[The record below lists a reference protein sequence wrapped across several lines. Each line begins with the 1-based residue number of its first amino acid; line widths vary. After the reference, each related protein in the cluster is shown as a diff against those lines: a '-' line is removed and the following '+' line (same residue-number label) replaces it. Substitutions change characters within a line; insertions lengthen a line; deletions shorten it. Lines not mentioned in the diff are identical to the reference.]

1 MIRLATLL
9 AFSVAIGAL
18 GQAQQSFLLIPDW
31 TNDRVCA
38 FSPVDGSLINA
49 NFIPTNTTLFDSPK
63 HALPTPLGT
72 ILVSDQL
79 KDAIH
84 EFDGFGTYIRTIA
97 NLAINRIDNIRGM
110 AIREGK
116 LYVTV
121 GSGTYENTIQRFNLD
136 GTGQE
141 TFIGAN
147 LSSPFAIYFRDDD
160 MLISNSTNPFLIRR
174 FDLNGAFLGQWGGT
188 TIRFPQQITRRRSN
202 GNLLVAGFSP
212 PAGIYEFDAAGN
224 QVAYYAVSSGPRGAY
239 ELENGL
245 IMFTDGAGVKVF
257 DPNASNP
264 ANTVRTIFGPGN
276 FQYIELYEIL
286 PGDVNRNRC
295 VDDAD
300 LLRVLFA
307 FGQTGAGLPEDLN
320 GDSVVDDADLLIVL
334 FNFGS
339 GCE

>member
-1 MIRLATLL
+1 MIRSATLL
-9 AFSVAIGAL
+9 VLGLVVGAL
-18 GQAQQSFLLIPDW
+18 GHAQQSFLLIPDW
-31 TNDRVCA
+31 DNDRVCA

-49 NFIPTNTTLFDSPK
+49 NFIPTNRDLFDSPK
-63 HALPTPLGT
+63 HALPTPSGT
-72 ILVSDQL
+72 ILVSDQTR
-79 KDAIH
+79 DAIH
-84 EFDGFGTYIRTIA
+84 EFDGFGNYIRTIA
-97 NLAINRIDNIRGM
+97 SITSSGIDNLRGM
-110 AIREGK
+110 AIRAGK

-147 LSSPFAIYFRDDD
+147 LDSPFAIYFREND
-160 MLISNSTNPFLIRR
+160 MLISNSRNPALIRQ

-188 TIRFPQQITRRRSN
+188 TIRFPQQIVRRRSN

-212 PAGIYEFDAAGN
+212 PAGVYEFNDSGT
-224 QVAYYAVSSGPRGAY
+224 QVAYYAVGAPRGVY
-239 ELENGL
+239 ELQNGL

-264 ANTVRTIFGPGN
+264 ANTVRTIFSPGN
-276 FQYIELYEIL
+276 FQYIELYEIV

-320 GDSVVDDADLLIVL
+320 GDSVVDDADLLTVL

>member
-1 MIRLATLL
+1 
-9 AFSVAIGAL
+9 
-18 GQAQQSFLLIPDW
+18 
-31 TNDRVCA
+31 
-38 FSPVDGSLINA
+38 
-49 NFIPTNTTLFDSPK
+49 
-63 HALPTPLGT
+63 
-72 ILVSDQL
+72 
-79 KDAIH
+79 
-84 EFDGFGTYIRTIA
+84 
-97 NLAINRIDNIRGM
+97 M
-110 AIREGK
+110 AIRAGK

-147 LSSPFAIYFRDDD
+147 LDSPFAIYFRENDR
-160 MLISNSTNPFLIRR
+160 LISNSRNPALIRQ

-202 GNLLVAGFSP
+202 GNLLVAGFSS

-224 QVAYYAVSSGPRGAY
+224 QVAYYAVSAGPRGAY

-245 IMFTDGAGVKVF
+245 IMFTDSAGVKVF
-257 DPNASNP
+257 DPNAPNP
-264 ANTVRTIFGPGN
+264 VSTVQTIFSSGN
-276 FQYIELYEIL
+276 FHYIELYEIL
-286 PGDVNRNRC
+286 PGDVNRDRC
-295 VDDAD
+295 VDDSD

-307 FGQTGAGLPEDLN
+307 FGQTGSGAPEDLN
-320 GDSVVDDADLLIVL
+320 GDSVVDNADLLIVL

>member
-84 EFDGFGTYIRTIA
+84 EFDGFGNYIRTIA

-141 TFIGAN
+141 TFINAN
-147 LSSPFAIYFRDDD
+147 LSSPFAIYFREND

-320 GDSVVDDADLLIVL
+320 GDSVVDDADLLTVL

>member
-1 MIRLATLL
+1 L
-9 AFSVAIGAL
+9 VVGAL
-18 GQAQQSFLLIPDW
+18 GHAQQSFLLIPDW
-31 TNDRVCA
+31 DNDRVCA

-49 NFIPTNTTLFDSPK
+49 NFIPTNRDLFDSPK
-63 HALPTPLGT
+63 HALPTPSGT

-84 EFDGFGTYIRTIA
+84 EFDGFGNYIRTIA
-97 NLAINRIDNIRGM
+97 SITSSGIDNLRGM
-110 AIREGK
+110 AIRAGK

-147 LSSPFAIYFRDDD
+147 LDSPFAIYFREND
-160 MLISNSTNPFLIRR
+160 MLISNSRNPALIRQ
-174 FDLNGAFLGQWGGT
+174 FDLNGVFLGQWGGT

-212 PAGIYEFDAAGN
+212 PAGVYEFNDSGT
-224 QVAYYAVSSGPRGAY
+224 QVAYYAVGAPRGVY
-239 ELENGL
+239 ELQNGL

-264 ANTVRTIFGPGN
+264 ANTVRTVFSPGN

-320 GDSVVDDADLLIVL
+320 GDSVVDDADLLTVL

>member
-1 MIRLATLL
+1 MIRLATLSGVL
-9 AFSVAIGAL
+9 SVAIGAL

-31 TNDRVCA
+31 DNDRVCA

-49 NFIPTNTTLFDSPK
+49 NFIPTNRDLFDSPK
-63 HALPTPLGT
+63 HALPTPSGT

-84 EFDGFGTYIRTIA
+84 EFDGFGSYIRTVA
-97 NLAINRIDNIRGM
+97 NLPNNGIDNIRGM

-121 GSGTYENTIQRFNLD
+121 GSGTYQNTIQRFNLD

-147 LSSPFAIYFRDDD
+147 LDSPFAIYFREND
-160 MLISNSTNPFLIRR
+160 MLISNSRNPALIRQ

-224 QVAYYAVSSGPRGAY
+224 QVAYYAVSSGPRG
-239 ELENGL
+239 
-245 IMFTDGAGVKVF
+245 
-257 DPNASNP
+257 
-264 ANTVRTIFGPGN
+264 
-276 FQYIELYEIL
+276 
-286 PGDVNRNRC
+286 
-295 VDDAD
+295 
-300 LLRVLFA
+300 
-307 FGQTGAGLPEDLN
+307 
-320 GDSVVDDADLLIVL
+320 VV
-334 FNFGS
+334 
-339 GCE
+339 

>member
-31 TNDRVCA
+31 TGDRVCA

-84 EFDGFGTYIRTIA
+84 EFDGFGNYIRTIA
-97 NLAINRIDNIRGM
+97 NLTINGIDNIRGM

-147 LSSPFAIYFRDDD
+147 LDSPFAIYFREND
-160 MLISNSTNPFLIRR
+160 MLISNSRNPALIRQ

-320 GDSVVDDADLLIVL
+320 GDSVVDDADLLTVL

>member
-9 AFSVAIGAL
+9 AFGLAIGVL

-63 HALPTPLGT
+63 HALPTPSGT

-84 EFDGFGTYIRTIA
+84 EFDGFGNYIRTIA
-97 NLAINRIDNIRGM
+97 NLANNGIDNIRGM

-121 GSGTYENTIQRFNLD
+121 GSGSLQNTIQRFNLD

-147 LSSPFAIYFRDDD
+147 LSSPFAIYFREND
-160 MLISNSTNPFLIRR
+160 MLVSNSNNPGLIRR
-174 FDLNGAFLGQWGGT
+174 FDLNGAFFGQWGSVS
-188 TIRFPQQITRRRSN
+188 IRFPQQITRRSN

-212 PAGIYEFDAAGN
+212 PAGIYEFDGAGN
-224 QVAYYAVSSGPRGAY
+224 QVAYYAVSTGPRGAY

-245 IMFTDGAGVKVF
+245 IMFTDGTGVKVF
-257 DPNASNP
+257 DPNAPNP
-264 ANTVRTIFGPGN
+264 ANTVQTIFGPGN
-276 FQYIELYEIL
+276 FHYIERYDIL
-286 PGDVNRNRC
+286 PGDVDRNAC

-307 FGQTGAGLPEDLN
+307 FGQTGSGLPEDLN
-320 GDSVVDDADLLIVL
+320 GDNTVDDADLLLVL

>member
-1 MIRLATLL
+1 
-9 AFSVAIGAL
+9 
-18 GQAQQSFLLIPDW
+18 
-31 TNDRVCA
+31 VCA

-49 NFIPTNTTLFDSPK
+49 NFIPTDTTLFDSPK

-84 EFDGFGTYIRTIA
+84 EFDGFGSYIRTIA
-97 NLAINRIDNIRGM
+97 NLRQQPHRQHPGNGDSRRQT
-110 AIREGK
+110 
-116 LYVTV
+116 LC
-121 GSGTYENTIQRFNLD
+121 D
-136 GTGQE
+136 GRLRHISEHHPAVQLWTAQGQE

-147 LSSPFAIYFRDDD
+147 LDSPFAIYFREND
-160 MLISNSTNPFLIRR
+160 MLISNSRNPALIRR

-264 ANTVRTIFGPGN
+264 CQHSAAPSLAQATFNTSNSTR
-276 FQYIELYEIL
+276 YCL
-286 PGDVNRNRC
+286 
-295 VDDAD
+295 AM
-300 LLRVLFA
+300 
-307 FGQTGAGLPEDLN
+307 
-320 GDSVVDDADLLIVL
+320 
-334 FNFGS
+334 
-339 GCE
+339 

>member
-31 TNDRVCA
+31 DNDRVCA

-49 NFIPTNTTLFDSPK
+49 NFIPTNRDLFDSPK
-63 HALPTPLGT
+63 HALPTPSGT

-84 EFDGFGTYIRTIA
+84 EFDGFGSYIRTVA
-97 NLAINRIDNIRGM
+97 NLPNNGIDNIRGM

-121 GSGTYENTIQRFNLD
+121 GSGTYQNTIQRFNLD

-147 LSSPFAIYFRDDD
+147 LDSPFALYFREDDL
-160 MLISNSTNPFLIRR
+160 LISNSRAPALIRR
-174 FDLNGAFLGQWGGT
+174 FDLNGVFLGQWGGT

-264 ANTVRTIFGPGN
+264 ANTVRTVFSPGN

-320 GDSVVDDADLLIVL
+320 GDSVVDDADLLTVL

>member
-1 MIRLATLL
+1 MIRSATLL
-9 AFSVAIGAL
+9 VLGLVVGAL
-18 GQAQQSFLLIPDW
+18 GHAQQSFLLIPDW
-31 TNDRVCA
+31 DNDRVCA

-49 NFIPTNTTLFDSPK
+49 NFIPTNATLFDSPK
-63 HALPTPLGT
+63 HALPTPSGT

-84 EFDGFGTYIRTIA
+84 EFDGFGNYIRTVA
-97 NLAINRIDNIRGM
+97 NLPNNGIDNIRGM

-121 GSGTYENTIQRFNLD
+121 GSGTYQNTIQRFNLD

-147 LSSPFAIYFRDDD
+147 LDSPFALYFREDDL
-160 MLISNSTNPFLIRR
+160 LISNSRAPALIRR
-174 FDLNGAFLGQWGGT
+174 FDLNGVFLGQWGGT

-212 PAGIYEFDAAGN
+212 PVGVYEFDDAGN
-224 QVAYYAVSSGPRGAY
+224 QVAFYAVGAPRGVY

-257 DPNASNP
+257 DPNAPNP
-264 ANTVRTIFGPGN
+264 ANTVQTIFSQGN
-276 FQYIELYEIL
+276 FHYIELYEIQ
-286 PGDVNRNRC
+286 PGDVNRDRC

-307 FGQTGAGLPEDLN
+307 FGQTGSGLPEDLN
-320 GDSVVDDADLLIVL
+320 GDNAVDDADLLAVL
-334 FNFGS
+334 FNFGR

>member
-1 MIRLATLL
+1 MIRLATFWVFVL
-9 AFSVAIGAL
+9 AIGAL

-31 TNDRVCA
+31 DNDRVCA

-49 NFIPTNTTLFDSPK
+49 NFIPTNRDLFDSPK
-63 HALPTPLGT
+63 HALPTPSGT

-84 EFDGFGTYIRTIA
+84 EFDGFGSYIRTVA
-97 NLAINRIDNIRGM
+97 NLPNNGIDNIRGM

-121 GSGTYENTIQRFNLD
+121 GSGTYQNTIQRFNLD

-147 LSSPFAIYFRDDD
+147 LDSPFAIYFREND
-160 MLISNSTNPFLIRR
+160 MLISNSRNPALIRQ

-212 PAGIYEFDAAGN
+212 STGVYEFDAAGN
-224 QVAYYAVSSGPRGAY
+224 QVAYYAVGAPRGVY
-239 ELENGL
+239 ELQNGL

-257 DPNASNP
+257 DPNAPNP
-264 ANTVRTIFGPGN
+264 ASTVQTIFSPGN

-295 VDDAD
+295 VDDSD

-307 FGQTGAGLPEDLN
+307 FGQTGSGLPEDLN
-320 GDSVVDDADLLIVL
+320 GDRVVDDADLLIVL

>member
-9 AFSVAIGAL
+9 ALGMAIGVL

-49 NFIPTNTTLFDSPK
+49 NFIPTNTTLF
-63 HALPTPLGT
+63 ALALNTRCRPRQAQSSYPTRPT
-72 ILVSDQL
+72 
-79 KDAIH
+79 DAIH
-84 EFDGFGTYIRTIA
+84 EFDGFGNYIRTIA
-97 NLAINRIDNIRGM
+97 NITNNGIDNLRGM

-121 GSGTYENTIQRFNLD
+121 GSGTYQNTIQRFNLD

-147 LSSPFAIYFRDDD
+147 LDSPFAIYFREND
-160 MLISNSTNPFLIRR
+160 MLISNSRNPALIRQ

-224 QVAYYAVSSGPRGAY
+224 QVAYYAVGAAARRRT
-239 ELENGL
+239 NCRTGL
-245 IMFTDGAGVKVF
+245 LC
-257 DPNASNP
+257 S
-264 ANTVRTIFGPGN
+264 RTAQG
-276 FQYIELYEIL
+276 
-286 PGDVNRNRC
+286 
-295 VDDAD
+295 
-300 LLRVLFA
+300 
-307 FGQTGAGLPEDLN
+307 
-320 GDSVVDDADLLIVL
+320 
-334 FNFGS
+334 
-339 GCE
+339 

>member
-1 MIRLATLL
+1 
-9 AFSVAIGAL
+9 
-18 GQAQQSFLLIPDW
+18 
-31 TNDRVCA
+31 
-38 FSPVDGSLINA
+38 
-49 NFIPTNTTLFDSPK
+49 
-63 HALPTPLGT
+63 
-72 ILVSDQL
+72 
-79 KDAIH
+79 
-84 EFDGFGTYIRTIA
+84 
-97 NLAINRIDNIRGM
+97 
-110 AIREGK
+110 
-116 LYVTV
+116 
-121 GSGTYENTIQRFNLD
+121 
-136 GTGQE
+136 
-141 TFIGAN
+141 
-147 LSSPFAIYFRDDD
+147 

-320 GDSVVDDADLLIVL
+320 GDSVVDDADLLTVL

>member
-1 MIRLATLL
+1 MIRLATFW
-9 AFSVAIGAL
+9 AFVLAIGAL

-84 EFDGFGTYIRTIA
+84 EFDGFGNYIRTIA
-97 NLAINRIDNIRGM
+97 NITNNGIDNLRGM
-110 AIREGK
+110 AIRAGK

-121 GSGTYENTIQRFNLD
+121 GLGTYENTIQRFNLD

-147 LSSPFAIYFRDDD
+147 LDSPFAIYFREND
-160 MLISNSTNPFLIRR
+160 MLISNSRNPALIRQ

-245 IMFTDGAGVKVF
+245 IHVHGQRRREGVRPQRSQSRQHGADHLQPRQLPIHRTLRDTTWRCEPQPLRGRQRPAACIVRLRADG
-257 DPNASNP
+257 
-264 ANTVRTIFGPGN
+264 FG
-276 FQYIELYEIL
+276 LA
-286 PGDVNRNRC
+286 RR
-295 VDDAD
+295 
-300 LLRVLFA
+300 
-307 FGQTGAGLPEDLN
+307 PER
-320 GDSVVDDADLLIVL
+320 
-334 FNFGS
+334 
-339 GCE
+339 

>member
-9 AFSVAIGAL
+9 AFGMAIGVI
-18 GQAQQSFLLIPDW
+18 GRAQQSFLLIPDW
-31 TNDRVCA
+31 TGDRVCA

-49 NFIPTNTTLFDSPK
+49 NFIPTNTTLFASPK
-63 HALPTPLGT
+63 HALPTPSGT
-72 ILVSDQL
+72 IFVSDQVN
-79 KDAIH
+79 DAIH
-84 EFDGFGTYIRTIA
+84 EFDGFGNYIRTIA
-97 NLAINRIDNIRGM
+97 NITNNAIDNIRGM
-110 AIREGK
+110 AIRAGK

-121 GSGTYENTIQRFNLD
+121 GSGTYQNTIQRFNLD

-147 LSSPFAIYFRDDD
+147 LSSPFAIYFREDD
-160 MLISNSTNPFLIRR
+160 LLVSNSTNPFLIRR

-202 GNLLVAGFSP
+202 GNLLVACFSP
-212 PAGIYEFDAAGN
+212 PAGIYEFDDAGN
-224 QVAYYAVSSGPRGAY
+224 QVAYYAVSTGPRGAY

-245 IMFTDGAGVKVF
+245 IMFTDGTGVKVF
-257 DPNASNP
+257 DPNAPNP
-264 ANTVRTIFGPGN
+264 ANTVQTIFSPGN
-276 FQYIELYEIL
+276 FQYIELYEIQ
-286 PGDVNRNRC
+286 PGDVNRDRC

-307 FGQTGAGLPEDLN
+307 FGQTGSGLPEDLN
-320 GDSVVDDADLLIVL
+320 GDNTVDDADLLLVL

>member
-9 AFSVAIGAL
+9 ALSMAIGVL

-49 NFIPTNTTLFDSPK
+49 NFIPTNRDLFDSPK
-63 HALPTPLGT
+63 HALPTPSGT

-84 EFDGFGTYIRTIA
+84 EFDGFGNYIRTIA
-97 NLAINRIDNIRGM
+97 NITNNGIDNIRGM

-121 GSGTYENTIQRFNLD
+121 GSGSLQNTIQRFNLD

-147 LSSPFAIYFRDDD
+147 LSSPFAIYFREND
-160 MLISNSTNPFLIRR
+160 MLVSNSNNPELIRR
-174 FDLNGAFLGQWGGT
+174 FDLNGAFLGQWGST
-188 TIRFPQQITRRRSN
+188 SIRFPQQITRRSN
-202 GNLLVAGFSP
+202 GNLLVACFSP

-224 QVAYYAVSSGPRGAY
+224 QVASYAVSSGPRGAY

-245 IMFTDGAGVKVF
+245 ILFTDGAGVKVF
-257 DPNASNP
+257 DPNAPNP
-264 ANTVRTIFGPGN
+264 ANTVQTIFSQGN
-276 FQYIELYEIL
+276 FHYIERYDIL
-286 PGDVNRNRC
+286 PGDVDRNRC

-307 FGQTGAGLPEDLN
+307 FGQTGSGLPEDLN
-320 GDSVVDDADLLIVL
+320 GDNTVDDADLLLVL

-339 GCE
+339 GC